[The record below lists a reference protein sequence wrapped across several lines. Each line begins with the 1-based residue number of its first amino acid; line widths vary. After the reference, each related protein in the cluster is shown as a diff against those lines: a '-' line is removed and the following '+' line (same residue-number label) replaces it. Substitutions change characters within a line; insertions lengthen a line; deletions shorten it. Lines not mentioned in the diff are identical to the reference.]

1 MDLLLWAPLGN
12 ADGVS
17 AKTEKGVEDRAAA
30 PQAHRLRS
38 ATTREGTRL
47 TRVIPKAI
55 HRAMTDRR
63 KRSRIL
69 GSPRRVNRDDAQRSR
84 ATKLAEQR

>member
-30 PQAHRLRS
+30 PQVHRYSRANTCES
-38 ATTREGTRL
+38 ERL
-47 TRVIPKAI
+47 TRVILKII
-55 HRAMTDRR
+55 HRRYPIEEDTVGFWA
-63 KRSRIL
+63 L
-69 GSPRRVNRDDAQRSR
+69 FVDDM
-84 ATKLAEQR
+84 LA